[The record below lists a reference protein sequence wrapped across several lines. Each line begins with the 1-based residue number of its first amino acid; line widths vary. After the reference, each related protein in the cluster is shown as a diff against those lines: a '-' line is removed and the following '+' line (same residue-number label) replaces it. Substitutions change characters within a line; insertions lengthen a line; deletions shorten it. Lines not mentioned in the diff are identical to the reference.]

1 MRKTT
6 VAEPL
11 EMEQSFMAENIF
23 QALRLIQ
30 QQLEKEIVSK
40 QKTIERQEEEIR
52 RQRADLEQKN
62 ELVINLNMK
71 LQECQKNAE
80 GNRQLINKLLND
92 ISRVQ
97 QDVEW
102 YKRTYES
109 RSLLGTLK
117 QKIFGGARR

>member
-52 RQRADLEQKN
+52 RQRTDLEQKN

>member
-71 LQECQKNAE
+71 LQECQKNTE